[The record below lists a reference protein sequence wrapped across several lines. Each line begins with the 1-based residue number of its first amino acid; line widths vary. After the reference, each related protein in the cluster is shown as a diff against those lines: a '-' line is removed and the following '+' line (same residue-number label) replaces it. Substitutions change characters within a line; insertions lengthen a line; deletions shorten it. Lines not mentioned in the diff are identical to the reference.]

1 MIGVNCMITYL
12 KGDIFKSPAKILVN
26 TVNTVGV
33 MGKGVAFEFKKQYP
47 EMFCRYKQLC
57 EEDKLKVG
65 SLFLWKKE
73 KKWILLFPTKIHW
86 RNPSRLEYIEAGL
99 KKIADNW
106 DKLGADS
113 IAFPRLGCG
122 NGGLEWKEVQILM
135 EKYLKS
141 IPLDIYIYI
150 DNYID
155 PAPEHLQIS
164 EIEQWLSGEN
174 DVDGYER
181 FKRQLKNVL
190 AHDQSILLDN
200 GTTVDVE
207 LRADKFVINS
217 ENEVEVG
224 NTELCIF
231 WNYIRDVGI
240 VAENDIPEEFSR
252 FARVILEIM
261 KSLQYVESVIV
272 SRNGQEFSKK
282 SNAFQFVAD

>member
-1 MIGVNCMITYL
+1 MEGSPDINGE
-12 KGDIFKSPAKILVN
+12 IFKEHS
-26 TVNTVGV
+26 
-33 MGKGVAFEFKKQYP
+33 
-47 EMFCRYKQLC
+47 
-57 EEDKLKVG
+57 
-65 SLFLWKKE
+65 
-73 KKWILLFPTKIHW
+73 
-86 RNPSRLEYIEAGL
+86 AG
-99 KKIADNW
+99 
-106 DKLGADS
+106 
-113 IAFPRLGCG
+113 
-122 NGGLEWKEVQILM
+122 
-135 EKYLKS
+135 Y
-141 IPLDIYIYI
+141 IYIYI